1 MHKNNPIRTC
11 VSCKLKA
18 PQPILKRY
26 RVVRSVL
33 ECGKGEGR
41 SFYLCE
47 ECLQKDEKVL
57 KKIIDKYIKGVS
69 LEVSNLKEKLLN
81 EQC

>member
-1 MHKNNPIRTC
+1 M
-11 VSCKLKA
+11 VG
-18 PQPILKRY
+18 
-26 RVVRSVL
+26 SVL
-33 ECGKGEGR
+33 EYGKGEGR

>member
-1 MHKNNPIRTC
+1 M
-11 VSCKLKA
+11 
-18 PQPILKRY
+18 
-26 RVVRSVL
+26 

>member
-33 ECGKGEGR
+33 EYGKGEGR